1 MAYCTKCGNQLPEDA
16 SFCISCGTAAANAE
30 PQNVGYKYA
39 RPAEKKEVSKSPA
52 VSAMVFSIVSLITSI
67 FCYIP
72 VVFFVFSVISF
83 IFIVVARSNRTS
95 YVRLAEE
102 ENGFTRTANICTI
115 VAIPLTIFFTI
126 LGIVLTVAIFE

>member
-1 MAYCTKCGNQLPEDA
+1 MAYCTNCGNQLPEDA
-16 SFCISCGTAAANAE
+16 SFCISCGTEVGGA
-30 PQNVGYKYA
+30 PQNAGYKYA
-39 RPAEKKEVSKSPA
+39 RPAEKKEVSKGPA

-72 VVFFVFSVISF
+72 VVFFIFAIISF
-83 IFIVVARSNRTS
+83 IFIAVARSNRNS
-95 YVRLAEE
+95 YVRMAGE

-126 LGIVLTVAIFE
+126 LGIALTVAIFE